1 MDHPIMARIQMQSS
15 GLSPAEAR
23 VADWITDY
31 RRDAAGMTLAEVATA
46 ADVSEPTVIRF
57 CRTLGLN
64 GFRELR
70 SHLLAAT
77 HTPES
82 YLHQHVSRDDS
93 TRTALAK
100 VLGSSIRTLID
111 LARTTDD
118 MPFEEAVPPLAQA
131 RQIIFV
137 GLGASGYVARDAC
150 HKFFRLGIP
159 CSTALDMPTVL
170 QSAAIA
176 EPGYVYIVISQTGHW
191 PELVK
196 AMQTAGNNRAAVFAI
211 TGRHTPLGR
220 AARLVFDCHAAEDTS
235 AFTPMSSRLAHLALL
250 DALQVSLALHL
261 GEAAERRLRLA
272 KRALSGS
279 AVGAEKRIPGA
290 EQKST

>member
-1 MDHPIMARIQMQSS
+1 M
-15 GLSPAEAR
+15 
-23 VADWITDY
+23 
-31 RRDAAGMTLAEVATA
+31 
-46 ADVSEPTVIRF
+46 SEPTVIRF

-70 SHLLAAT
+70 SHLLAAA
-77 HTPES
+77 HNPES
-82 YLHQHVSRDDS
+82 YLHQNVSRDDA

-100 VLGSSIRTLID
+100 VLESSIRTLID

-118 MPFEEAVPPLAQA
+118 MPFEEAVHLLAEA

-159 CSTALDMPTVL
+159 CSTALDVPTVL

-176 EPGYVYIVISQTGHW
+176 EPGDVYIVISQTGRW
-191 PELVK
+191 PELIE
-196 AMQTAGNNRAAVFAI
+196 AMQTAGKNQASVFAI

-220 AARLVFDCHAAEDTS
+220 AAYRVFDCHAAEDTS

-250 DALQVSLALHL
+250 DALQVALALHL
-261 GEAAERRLRLA
+261 GESAETRLRLA
-272 KRALSGS
+272 KQVLTEVTIR
-279 AVGAEKRIPGA
+279 E
-290 EQKST
+290 E